1 MSVLGRRLSTVG
13 TAAAACALLV
23 LASGCGRDDGGEAAD
38 DGVTTS
44 TSETTIASTTTT
56 QDPEAEVEA
65 AYLAYWEMAERL
77 LAAPDPDDPEIAK
90 RATGTAL
97 TSAIDGFTTMRAQ
110 GQAIRIG
117 EGYSHDVLSVDVR
130 GMAATVVDCNVDEAS
145 RIEVTSGRV
154 LTSATTT
161 NLLTVELKSDAG
173 QWQVASIQ
181 KTDAWEG
188 ARSCDL

>member
-1 MSVLGRRLSTVG
+1 MSVLGWRLRTVG
-13 TAAAACALLV
+13 AATAGCALLV
-23 LASGCGRDDGGEAAD
+23 LSSGCGDDDGEAAD
-38 DGVTTS
+38 DGTTTS
-44 TSETTIASTTTT
+44 TSETTVASTTTT

-65 AYLAYWEMAERL
+65 AYLAYWEMAKRL
-77 LAAPDPDDPEIAK
+77 LAAPNPDDPEIAK

-97 TSAIDGFTTMRAQ
+97 TTAIDGFATMRAQ

-117 EGYSHDVLSVDVR
+117 EGYSHDVLSIDVR
-130 GMAATVVDCNVDEAS
+130 GMAATVVDCNVDEAA
-145 RIEVTSGRV
+145 RIEATSGRV

-188 ARSCDL
+188 AHSCDL

>member
-1 MSVLGRRLSTVG
+1 MSVLGWRLRTVA
-13 TAAAACALLV
+13 TVAAACALLV
-23 LASGCGRDDGGEAAD
+23 VVAACGDDGDVAVDAT
-38 DGVTTS
+38 TTS
-44 TSETTIASTTTT
+44 TSDTSIALTTTT
-56 QDPEAEVEA
+56 QNPEAEVEA
-65 AYLAYWEMAERL
+65 AYLAYWEMAKRL
-77 LAAPDPDDPEIAK
+77 LAAPDPDDPEIAE

-97 TSAIDGFTTMRAQ
+97 TTAIDGFTTMRAQ

-117 EGYSHDVLSVDVR
+117 EGYSHDVLSIDVR
-130 GMAATVVDCNVDEAS
+130 GMAATVVDCNVDEAA

-188 ARSCDL
+188 AHSCDL

>member
-1 MSVLGRRLSTVG
+1 VFALST
-13 TAAAACALLV
+13 AACGG
-23 LASGCGRDDGGEAAD
+23 SDGDDAD
-38 DGVTTS
+38 DDPTTTEPADES
-44 TSETTIASTTTT
+44 STTADPTT
-56 QDPEAEVEA
+56 TAPSVEAEVEA
-65 AYLAYWEMAERL
+65 AYLAYWEMAKRL

-90 RATGTAL
+90 RAIGTAL
-97 TSAIDGFTTMRAQ
+97 TTAIDGFTTMRAQ
-110 GQAIRIG
+110 GQAIRVG
-117 EGYSHDVLSVDVR
+117 EGYSHDVLSIDVR
-130 GMAATVVDCNVDEAS
+130 GMAATVVDCNVDEAA
-145 RIEVTSGRV
+145 RIEVASGRV